1 MRTAFVPAVSAALP
15 AVAVALTALSAALP
29 VSAAGGAAAQ
39 QPGAE
44 QVSIT
49 GTVLDAV
56 TGAPIP
62 NVTAMLHGPGFRLR
76 TDAAG
81 RFTFSRV
88 PVGDYRL
95 ELSHPGYQT
104 SVGDFTVMRAGA
116 FVAELMPVAA
126 VDDELVTGVIGVL
139 SDAEG
144 GGSIQG
150 ATVRVVGA
158 GGGTL
163 TDQRGEFSLTDVP
176 AGTLAVEFSALG
188 YVTRTDT
195 VRVMPGRVTNVRVGL
210 SADPVRL
217 DPIEVTVE
225 RRETAL
231 QGVGFYRR
239 VSDGFGEFIDR
250 EAIEQRAPAQMTDLF
265 RRVVGA
271 DVRSGADG
279 PFRRFVMLRAGRAED
294 CFPRVL
300 LDGIVVHPGG
310 DEPAAI
316 DDLIDPEA
324 VSGIEVYPS
333 STGLPMQYSGT
344 DASCGVILIWTR
356 R

>member
-1 MRTAFVPAVSAALP
+1 MRAFLLLAVSAVVLA
-15 AVAVALTALSAALP
+15 SAE
-29 VSAAGGAAAQ
+29 GASAQ

-44 QVSIT
+44 RVSIT
-49 GTVLDAV
+49 GTVVDAL

-62 NVTAMLHGPGFRLR
+62 NVTALLHGPGFRLQ

-81 RFTFSRV
+81 RFTFNRV

-104 SVGDFTVMRAGA
+104 SVGDFAVMRAGE
-116 FVAELMPVAA
+116 FVAELLPVAA
-126 VDDELVTGVIGVL
+126 ADDELVTGVVGVL

-144 GGSIQG
+144 GGSIPR
-150 ATVRVVGA
+150 AAVRVLGA
-158 GGGTL
+158 DAGTL
-163 TDQRGEFSLTDVP
+163 TDQRGEFSLTDVS

-217 DPIEVTVE
+217 DPIEVSVE
-225 RRETAL
+225 RRELAL
-231 QGVGFYRR
+231 QDLGFYNREAE
-239 VSDGFGEFIDR
+239 GFGEFIDR
-250 EAIEQRAPAQMTDLF
+250 ETIEQRAPVQMSDLF
-265 RRVVGA
+265 RRIVGA
-271 DVRSGADG
+271 EVRSGADG
-279 PFRRFVMLRAGRAED
+279 PFQRFVMLRGGRSEG
-294 CFPRVL
+294 CFPRVV

-310 DEPAAI
+310 DEAAAI

-333 STGLPMQYSGT
+333 STGVPMQYSGT

>member
-1 MRTAFVPAVSAALP
+1 MRALLL
-15 AVAVALTALSAALP
+15 LTLSAALA
-29 VSAAGGAAAQ
+29 SAEGAWAQ

-44 QVSIT
+44 RVSIT
-49 GTVLDAV
+49 GTVVDAL

-62 NVTAMLHGPGFRLR
+62 NVTALLHGPGFRLQ

-95 ELSHPGYQT
+95 ELSHPLYQT
-104 SVGDFTVMRAGA
+104 SVGDFTVMRAGE

-126 VDDELVTGVIGVL
+126 ADGELVTGVVGVL

-144 GGSIQG
+144 GGSIPG
-150 ATVRVVGA
+150 AAVRVLGA
-158 GGGTL
+158 DAGTL
-163 TDQRGEFSLTDVP
+163 TDHRGEFSLTEVS

-195 VRVMPGRVTNVRVGL
+195 VRVTPGRVTNVRVGL

-217 DPIEVTVE
+217 DPIEVSVE
-225 RRETAL
+225 RRELAL
-231 QGVGFYRR
+231 QDIGYYNREAE
-239 VSDGFGEFIDR
+239 GFGEFIDR
-250 EAIEQRAPAQMTDLF
+250 ETIEQRAPVQMSDLF
-265 RRVVGA
+265 RRIVGA
-271 DVRSGADG
+271 EVRSGADG
-279 PFRRFVMLRAGRAED
+279 PFQRFVMLRGGRSD
-294 CFPRVL
+294 GCFPRVL
-300 LDGIVVHPGG
+300 LDGIVVHSGG
-310 DEPAAI
+310 DEAAAI
-316 DDLIDPEA
+316 DDLIDPDA

-333 STGLPMQYSGT
+333 STGVPMQYAGT

>member
-1 MRTAFVPAVSAALP
+1 MRALLL
-15 AVAVALTALSAALP
+15 LTLSAALA
-29 VSAAGGAAAQ
+29 SAEGAWAQ

-44 QVSIT
+44 RVSIT
-49 GTVLDAV
+49 GTVVDAL

-62 NVTAMLHGPGFRLR
+62 NVTAMLHGPGFRLQ

-81 RFTFSRV
+81 RFTFNRV

-95 ELSHPGYQT
+95 ELSHPRYQT
-104 SVGDFTVMRAGA
+104 SVGDFAVMRAGE
-116 FVAELMPVAA
+116 FVTELMPVAA
-126 VDDELVTGVIGVL
+126 ADGELVTGVVGVL

-144 GGSIQG
+144 GGSIPG
-150 ATVRVVGA
+150 AAVRVLGA
-158 GGGTL
+158 DAGTL
-163 TDQRGEFSLTDVP
+163 TDQRGEFSLTDVS

-217 DPIEVTVE
+217 DPIEVSVE
-225 RRETAL
+225 RRELAL
-231 QGVGFYRR
+231 QDIGYYNREAE
-239 VSDGFGEFIDR
+239 GFGEFIDR
-250 EAIEQRAPAQMTDLF
+250 ETIEQRAPVQMSDLF
-265 RRVVGA
+265 RRIVGA
-271 DVRSGADG
+271 EVRSGADG
-279 PFRRFVMLRAGRAED
+279 PFQRFVILRGGRSD
-294 CFPRVL
+294 GCFPRVL

-310 DEPAAI
+310 DEAAAI

-324 VSGIEVYPS
+324 VSGVEVYPS
-333 STGLPMQYSGT
+333 STGVPMQYSGT

>member
-1 MRTAFVPAVSAALP
+1 MRATFVPAVP
-15 AVAVALTALSAALP
+15 VALLALSAALP
-29 VSAAGGAAAQ
+29 VSAAEGVSALQ
-39 QPGAE
+39 AE
-44 QVSIT
+44 AERVSIT
-49 GTVLDAV
+49 GTVVDAV

-62 NVTAMLHGPGFRLR
+62 NVTALLHGPGFRLR

-95 ELSHPGYQT
+95 ELSHPLYQT
-104 SVGDFTVMRAGA
+104 SVGDFTVMRAGE

-126 VDDELVTGVIGVL
+126 ADDELVTGVIGMVT
-139 SDAEG
+139 DAEG
-144 GGSIQG
+144 GGSIPG
-150 ATVRVVGA
+150 AAVRVLGA
-158 GGGTL
+158 DAGTL

-195 VRVMPGRVTNVRVGL
+195 VRVTPGRVTNVRVGL

-217 DPIEVTVE
+217 DPLEVTVE
-225 RRETAL
+225 RREAAL
-231 QGVGFYRR
+231 QGVGFYGR
-239 VSDGFGEFIDR
+239 VSEGFGEFIDR
-250 EAIEQRAPAQMTDLF
+250 ETIEQRAPVQMSDLF
-265 RRVVGA
+265 RRIVGA
-271 DVRSGADG
+271 EVRSGADG
-279 PFRRFVMLRAGRAED
+279 PFQRFIMLRGGRSEG

-310 DEPAAI
+310 DEAAAI

-333 STGLPMQYSGT
+333 STGVPMQYSGT